1 MKKVKIG
8 SVGLGRLGYE
18 HACNIAN
25 LVPGAELT
33 ALCDVDEKR
42 VKEVAA
48 ELGVPYTYTDVA
60 EMVKNPELDAIVIVS
75 PSMYH
80 ADHIKLALDA
90 GKHVFCDKPLD
101 TTIEKCKQAEKA
113 VEAHPD
119 KVFMLGFMRRF
130 DDSYAEA
137 KQRIDNGD
145 IGKVVLV
152 RSYTQDPRT
161 TIEGTLKF
169 APHSGGQFLDMCVHD
184 IDLIRWFTGS
194 NIKKVWGIGGV
205 FEFDL
210 YRELNDADNAAATVQ
225 CENGAMGFMFTNR
238 THGAGCNVETEI
250 IGTHGRTVT
259 TLKATGQD
267 RFHNYFFPFT
277 EGFDYAAANDFDS
290 VRHKADEM
298 TCAVMMELVQGE
310 GGVLPLEP
318 DFVKQVEA
326 FCRERDILLIID
338 EVQTGIGRTGSLFC
352 FQQYGIRPDV
362 VTMAK
367 GLGGGVPIG
376 AVLAAESCS
385 NVLTPGTHA
394 TTFGGTPLVCAAANA
409 VLDTVGDGQFLAQVK
424 EKGEYLKSGI
434 LSIGSPN
441 ILGVRGMGL
450 MLGIIVEDG
459 KHAAYANKLIEKGV
473 LALTAGK
480 NAVRLLPPLTI
491 SREEMDEALTIMKEV
506 F

>member
-1 MKKVKIG
+1 MTYQELKAEENKYVMNTYGRFPIALDHGEGATLWDVEGKKYIDLASGIG
-8 SVGLGRLGYE
+8 VNCMGYNNPAIVDAITNQAHKLTHVSNLFTTE
-18 HACNIAN
+18 PMVQVAKKLVEKTHLNGKVFFAN
-25 LVPGAELT
+25 SGAE
-33 ALCDVDEKR
+33 ANEG
-42 VKEVAA
+42 A
-48 ELGVPYTYTDVA
+48 
-60 EMVKNPELDAIVIVS
+60 
-75 PSMYH
+75 
-80 ADHIKLALDA
+80 IKLAR
-90 GKHVFCDKPLD
+90 KYSFDKYGEGRYKIV
-101 TTIEKCKQAEKA
+101 T
-113 VEAHPD
+113 
-119 KVFMLGFMRRF
+119 
-130 DDSYAEA
+130 
-137 KQRIDNGD
+137 
-145 IGKVVLV
+145 LV
-152 RSYTQDPRT
+152 NS
-161 TIEGTLKF
+161 F
-169 APHSGGQFLDMCVHD
+169 
-184 IDLIRWFTGS
+184 
-194 NIKKVWGIGGV
+194 
-205 FEFDL
+205 
-210 YRELNDADNAAATVQ
+210 
-225 CENGAMGFMFTNR
+225 
-238 THGAGCNVETEI
+238 
-250 IGTHGRTVT
+250 HGRTVT

-310 GGVLPLEP
+310 GGVLPLDKE
-318 DFVKQVEA
+318 FVQQVEA

-424 EKGEYLKSGI
+424 EKGEYLKNGI

>member
-1 MKKVKIG
+1 MTHQEPKAEENKYVMNTYGRFPIALDHGEGATLWDIEGKKYIDLASGIG
-8 SVGLGRLGYE
+8 VNCMGYNNPAIVDAITNQAHKLTHVSNLFTTE
-18 HACNIAN
+18 PMVQVAKKLVEKTHLNGKVFFAN
-25 LVPGAELT
+25 SGAE
-33 ALCDVDEKR
+33 ANEG
-42 VKEVAA
+42 A
-48 ELGVPYTYTDVA
+48 
-60 EMVKNPELDAIVIVS
+60 
-75 PSMYH
+75 
-80 ADHIKLALDA
+80 IKLAR
-90 GKHVFCDKPLD
+90 KYSFDKYGEGRYKIV
-101 TTIEKCKQAEKA
+101 T
-113 VEAHPD
+113 
-119 KVFMLGFMRRF
+119 
-130 DDSYAEA
+130 
-137 KQRIDNGD
+137 
-145 IGKVVLV
+145 LV
-152 RSYTQDPRT
+152 NS
-161 TIEGTLKF
+161 F
-169 APHSGGQFLDMCVHD
+169 
-184 IDLIRWFTGS
+184 
-194 NIKKVWGIGGV
+194 
-205 FEFDL
+205 
-210 YRELNDADNAAATVQ
+210 
-225 CENGAMGFMFTNR
+225 
-238 THGAGCNVETEI
+238 
-250 IGTHGRTVT
+250 HGRTVT

-290 VRHKADEM
+290 VRRKADEM

-310 GGVLPLEP
+310 GGVLPLEKE
-318 DFVKQVEA
+318 FVQQVEA

-424 EKGEYLKSGI
+424 EKGEYLKNGI

>member
-1 MKKVKIG
+1 MTYQELKAEENKYVMNTYGRFPIALDHGEGATLWDIEGKKYIDLASGIG
-8 SVGLGRLGYE
+8 VNCMGYNNPAIVDAITNQAHKLTHVSNLFTTE
-18 HACNIAN
+18 PMVQVAKKLVEKTHLNGKVFFAN
-25 LVPGAELT
+25 SGAE
-33 ALCDVDEKR
+33 ANEG
-42 VKEVAA
+42 A
-48 ELGVPYTYTDVA
+48 
-60 EMVKNPELDAIVIVS
+60 
-75 PSMYH
+75 
-80 ADHIKLALDA
+80 IKLAR
-90 GKHVFCDKPLD
+90 KYSFDKYGEGRYKIV
-101 TTIEKCKQAEKA
+101 T
-113 VEAHPD
+113 
-119 KVFMLGFMRRF
+119 
-130 DDSYAEA
+130 
-137 KQRIDNGD
+137 
-145 IGKVVLV
+145 LV
-152 RSYTQDPRT
+152 NS
-161 TIEGTLKF
+161 F
-169 APHSGGQFLDMCVHD
+169 
-184 IDLIRWFTGS
+184 
-194 NIKKVWGIGGV
+194 
-205 FEFDL
+205 
-210 YRELNDADNAAATVQ
+210 
-225 CENGAMGFMFTNR
+225 
-238 THGAGCNVETEI
+238 
-250 IGTHGRTVT
+250 HGRTVT

-310 GGVLPLEP
+310 GGVLPLDKE
-318 DFVKQVEA
+318 FVHQVEA

-362 VTMAK
+362 VSMAK

>member
-1 MKKVKIG
+1 MTYQELKAEENKYVMNTYGRFPIALDRGEGATVWDVEGRKYIDLASGIGVNCMGYNNQIIIDAITAQAHKLMHVSNLFTTEPMVWAAKKLVEKTHLNG
-8 SVGLGRLGYE
+8 KVFF
-18 HACNIAN
+18 AN
-25 LVPGAELT
+25 SGAE
-33 ALCDVDEKR
+33 ANEG
-42 VKEVAA
+42 A
-48 ELGVPYTYTDVA
+48 
-60 EMVKNPELDAIVIVS
+60 
-75 PSMYH
+75 
-80 ADHIKLALDA
+80 IKLAR
-90 GKHVFCDKPLD
+90 KYSFDKYGEGRYKIV
-101 TTIEKCKQAEKA
+101 T
-113 VEAHPD
+113 
-119 KVFMLGFMRRF
+119 
-130 DDSYAEA
+130 
-137 KQRIDNGD
+137 
-145 IGKVVLV
+145 LV
-152 RSYTQDPRT
+152 NS
-161 TIEGTLKF
+161 F
-169 APHSGGQFLDMCVHD
+169 
-184 IDLIRWFTGS
+184 
-194 NIKKVWGIGGV
+194 
-205 FEFDL
+205 
-210 YRELNDADNAAATVQ
+210 
-225 CENGAMGFMFTNR
+225 
-238 THGAGCNVETEI
+238 
-250 IGTHGRTVT
+250 HGRTVT

-310 GGVLPLEP
+310 GGVLPLEKE
-318 DFVKQVEA
+318 FVQQVEA

-352 FQQYGIRPDV
+352 FQQYGIRTDV

-409 VLDTVGDGQFLAQVK
+409 VLDTVGDGQFLTQVK
-424 EKGEYLKSGI
+424 EKGEYLKNGI

-491 SREEMDEALTIMKEV
+491 SKEEMDEALTIMKEV